1 MILAAGRGE
10 RMGALSEQVPKPLL
24 RAGGTSLIERQVR
37 ALVAAG
43 MQELVINVSHHAQ
56 AIVSAL
62 GTGSALGARIRYSHE
77 PAALETAGGI
87 ALALPLLGGAPFA
100 VVNADLYCEY
110 DYARLHRAQAL
121 LQRPD
126 EQALAFVVLV
136 DNPAH
141 HPAGDFVLAAGGRVA
156 SGEGER
162 LTFSGIG
169 VYHPR
174 LFADIV
180 PGERARLG
188 VLLHRAAAAGAV
200 RGERFAGRWFDIGT
214 PQRLADLRALLGDR
228 ESQRPA

>member
-10 RMGALSEQVPKPLL
+10 RMGALSTQMPKPLL
-24 RAGGTSLIERQVR
+24 RAGGASLIERQVR

-43 MQELVINVSHHAQ
+43 MPELVINVSHHAQ
-56 AIVSAL
+56 AIVDAL

-77 PAALETAGGI
+77 PSALETAGGI
-87 ALALPLLGGAPFA
+87 ALALPLLGAAPFA

-110 DYARLHRAQAL
+110 AYERLHEAHSL
-121 LQRPD
+121 LQRPRA
-126 EQALAFVVLV
+126 QALAFVVLV
-136 DNPAH
+136 GNPAH
-141 HPAGDFVLAAGGRVA
+141 HPEGDFVLEADGRVA

-162 LTFSGIG
+162 FTFSGIG

-188 VLLHRAAAAGAV
+188 VLLHQAAAAGCV
-200 RGERFAGRWFDIGT
+200 RGEHFAGRWFDVGT
-214 PQRLADLRALLGDR
+214 PQRLAELRALLGDR
-228 ESQRPA
+228 QS